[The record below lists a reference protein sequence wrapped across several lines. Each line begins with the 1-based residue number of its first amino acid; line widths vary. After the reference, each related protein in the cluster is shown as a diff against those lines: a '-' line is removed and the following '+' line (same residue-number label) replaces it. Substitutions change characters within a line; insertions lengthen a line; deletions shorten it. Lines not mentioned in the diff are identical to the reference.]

1 MMNFDGVNNM
11 RSSAQ
16 AASDSVRPQP
26 GPSDSV
32 RSQQTSTAIAQA
44 SAQNSVA
51 AADVDGNSLPQSG
64 KAIKAEP
71 DDRQPT
77 AQDFEAVVAKLSDF
91 VQAVERDLSFT
102 VDDDT
107 GDTVIVVK
115 DRQTDEVVRQIP
127 SEEVLQLAQ
136 KLLELQEELEGSKGN
151 LLEVRV

>member
-1 MMNFDGVNNM
+1 MMNLDGVNNM
-11 RSSAQ
+11 SGSAQ
-16 AASDSVRPQP
+16 APSGSVRPQ
-26 GPSDSV
+26 
-32 RSQQTSTAIAQA
+32 QA
-44 SAQNSVA
+44 PTNSAQDSLVKA
-51 AADVDGNSLPQSG
+51 AVDGNSLPQSG
-64 KAIKAEP
+64 KATKAEAA
-71 DDRQPT
+71 DQQPT

-102 VDDDT
+102 VDDNT

-127 SEEVLQLAQ
+127 SEEVVQLAQ

>member
-1 MMNFDGVNNM
+1 MMNLDGVNNM
-11 RSSAQ
+11 SGSAQ
-16 AASDSVRPQP
+16 AP
-26 GPSDSV
+26 
-32 RSQQTSTAIAQA
+32 TN
-44 SAQNSVA
+44 SAQDSLVKA
-51 AADVDGNSLPQSG
+51 AVDGNSLPQFG
-64 KAIKAEP
+64 KATKAEAA
-71 DDRQPT
+71 DQQPT

-102 VDDDT
+102 VDDNT

-127 SEEVLQLAQ
+127 SEDVLQLAQ

>member
-1 MMNFDGVNNM
+1 MMNLDGVNNM
-11 RSSAQ
+11 SGSAQ
-16 AASDSVRPQP
+16 APSDSVRPQ
-26 GPSDSV
+26 
-32 RSQQTSTAIAQA
+32 QA
-44 SAQNSVA
+44 STDSAQDSLEKVV
-51 AADVDGNSLPQSG
+51 VDGNSLPQSG
-64 KAIKAEP
+64 KATKAEGA
-71 DDRQPT
+71 DQQPT

-102 VDDDT
+102 VDDNT

-127 SEEVLQLAQ
+127 SEDVLQLAQ